1 MKIKYVGSS
10 GVRIIGVFEWNAQN
24 GFVQDVPNELAAS
37 LLTYPRPDFE
47 LAEGEDA
54 AAAEKAVEEVVAGIK
69 PAKSKK

>member
-1 MKIKYVGSS
+1 MRIKYVGGS
-10 GVRIIGVFEWNAQN
+10 GVRIIGGFEWNAQN

-47 LAEGEDA
+47 LAAGEDA
-54 AAAEKAVEEVVAGIK
+54 EAAAKVVEEVVEGLK